1 MRDFALL
8 IHFLGLVMGLGASV
22 AFLFLGKAASGMA
35 PDDARNF
42 MLNVSVLGR
51 MGLLGLLL
59 LLLSGLYLMGPYW
72 NTLSASPL
80 LAAKLGLFLLLAA
93 LVGVL
98 NVAISR
104 ARAGAPGKM
113 RTARRIGPA
122 VLVTGLVV
130 LVLAVLNFH

>member
-1 MRDFALL
+1 
-8 IHFLGLVMGLGASV
+8 
-22 AFLFLGKAASGMA
+22 
-35 PDDARNF
+35 
-42 MLNVSVLGR
+42 
-51 MGLLGLLL
+51 
-59 LLLSGLYLMGPYW
+59 MGPYW